1 MKHGLMSPEKLE
13 IPDAVYEAGERAAM
27 PYVAEVDALDVAS
40 DVLHAAVPLIVAAEL
55 RRLAAEL
62 EAIQQEMRETGERL
76 FYSPGLGEGIRH
88 LRVRADRYDGGV

>member
-40 DVLHAAVPLIVAAEL
+40 DVLHAAVPLDRAVEL
-55 RRLAAEL
+55 RSVADALGAAQAEMCETDNSRLRSAGVG
-62 EAIQQEMRETGERL
+62 EAIR
-76 FYSPGLGEGIRH
+76 Y
-88 LRVRADRYDGGV
+88 LRVRAARYDGGV